1 MCIWV
6 CVSVSV
12 VKKKKIKIKKEG
24 VFDEILDWQLEGEE
38 RKEREKKRQ
47 KKKVRAILCNLCECA
62 CR

>member
-12 VKKKKIKIKKEG
+12 VKKKNKNKKEG

-38 RKEREKKRQ
+38 RKEREKRGKKR
-47 KKKVRAILCNLCECA
+47 
-62 CR
+62 

>member
-12 VKKKKIKIKKEG
+12 VKKNKNKKEG

-38 RKEREKKRQ
+38 RKREKKEA
-47 KKKVRAILCNLCECA
+47 KKGETILCNLCECA